1 MGTSAGDPIITKDMI
16 AVPPGTS
23 SSGAAIKTEIEEES
37 NLIGAIPRFAGK
49 VSPDLP
55 EYDALV
61 DSGSQGTLIS
71 KDIVLR
77 DNIQTLPLEEAI
89 CLVTA
94 TGGREIW
101 NECVEL
107 NPCGAGP
114 IVAKVAPLKSNSD
127 VILGYDWMTRVGAV
141 YDFGKG
147 RMTITGKDG
156 RKKTL
161 WQKGAK
167 RFGL

>member
-1 MGTSAGDPIITKDMI
+1 MMLWWTQVGLGL
-16 AVPPGTS
+16 G
-23 SSGAAIKTEIEEES
+23 
-37 NLIGAIPRFAGK
+37 
-49 VSPDLP
+49 
-55 EYDALV
+55 
-61 DSGSQGTLIS
+61 
-71 KDIVLR
+71 LR